1 MTQRQ
6 LEWEADLVIIG
17 GSMGGCAAALAAC
30 RLGKTVLLTEET
42 ARIGGQLTSQLVP
55 PDEHPWI
62 EQFGCTDTYRQ
73 FRNAVRRYYRD
84 HLPLNAKARSDER
97 LNPGNGIVSR
107 LCHDPRVALHV
118 LESML
123 FPYVHS
129 GRLVIRTGCRPIG
142 AEVEGDRI
150 RAVTVRDA
158 QGDDYVCTGAYF
170 LDATEC
176 GDLLALSGAEYVTG
190 AESQR
195 ETGEP
200 HAVPGPAEPQN
211 MQGITYCFAVEYAEG
226 EDHTIGKPERYDFWR
241 QYQPSFW
248 PDRLLSWTG
257 VQPAT
262 LKPVQY
268 SLFHEPGAF
277 PLFHYRQITDP
288 ALYDPASG
296 AVPNP
301 VTIVNWPE
309 NDYWLGSV
317 IDVSEAERE
326 RHLQDAKQLS
336 LSLLY
341 WLQTEAPRS
350 DGGAGYPGLRLR
362 YDIAGTADGMAMYP
376 YMRESRRIRAEFTVL
391 EQHVSTEYRAGQ
403 PAEPFADSVG
413 IGCYRIDLH
422 PSTGG
427 NNYIDISSL
436 PFQIPLGSL
445 LPVRMDNLLP
455 ACKNIGTTHITNG
468 CYRLHPVEWNIG
480 EAAGALAAYALD
492 HGIAPRAVRS
502 GPDHLAAYQRQLQ
515 QLGVELQW
523 PSIYPV

>member
-73 FRNAVRRYYRD
+73 FRHAVRRYYRD
-84 HLPLNAKARSDER
+84 HLPLNAKARSGER

-118 LESML
+118 LEAML

-158 QGDDYVCTGAYF
+158 EGEDYVCTGAYF

-176 GDLLALSGAEYVTG
+176 GDLLTLSGTEYVTG

-226 EDHTIGKPERYDFWR
+226 EDHTIEKPERYDFWR

-268 SLFHEPGAF
+268 SLFREPGAF

-309 NDYWLGSV
+309 NDYWLGSI

-376 YMRESRRIRAEFTVL
+376 YIRESRRIRAEFTVL
-391 EQHVSTEYRAGQ
+391 EQHVSTEYRPGQ
-403 PAEPFADSVG
+403 LAEPFADSVG

-523 PSIYPV
+523 PSVYPV